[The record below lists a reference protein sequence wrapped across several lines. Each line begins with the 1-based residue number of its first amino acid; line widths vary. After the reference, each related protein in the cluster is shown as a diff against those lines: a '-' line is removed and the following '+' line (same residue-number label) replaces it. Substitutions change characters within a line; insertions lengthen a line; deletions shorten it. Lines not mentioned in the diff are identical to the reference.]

1 MTTFFA
7 LQCPVCGR
15 PVEDPPPSACLTC
28 GLPAVG
34 QAARVVT
41 RIGVTLREIAADR
54 DALIG
59 TLRAAAPGPARQ
71 PVQTAAPAAPAWQP
85 TGAPVPPPPW
95 QPPAR
100 DPEPIPWMSEPPPPP
115 RPRRRLSPQEVLLGL
130 GALLLVAAAIAFV
143 AVAWTRLGVGFQA
156 GVMSVVT
163 ALACGASAWTAR
175 RGLRA
180 TEEALAAA
188 GVALLAID
196 LAAARALGLF
206 SLEQVPLRTWTAISC
221 LVVVAA
227 GIGLGR
233 LTRSTTTW
241 PLAALLAVQPVPF
254 LLLPDAALDGPAVV
268 AAALGLAAVDLLLTL
283 RLRGALRP
291 VGRVLGAGQATIGV
305 GFGLLVTAL
314 GTPGESWTATGL
326 LAVASAAAV
335 AIASARPDVL
345 PRLDVVAISAAT
357 IAALGLGLSLERLGA
372 QGPVL
377 AAALGLAALTAAV
390 LLAGRRTAEFAA
402 WAGGT
407 TLALVGSAF
416 LADEERWLPLA
427 GLALA
432 ATAVSAL
439 AAVRR
444 TELRPVATGAT
455 VLSAAASVGLAH
467 AGDLLP
473 ATTAGLLLALVAA
486 LGFGTAALR
495 SGQPEE
501 RVAAVG
507 AALAGLAAGATS
519 ASVGAWGQVGLQLA
533 VVGAAAAGYA
543 LVAGR
548 REVAALAVADL
559 VVAAWIALAGADV
572 VTPEA
577 YTLPAAIG
585 LLVLALPRVRAGAPS
600 WTAEG
605 VGLAVALAPS
615 AMVVVA
621 DPSALR
627 LVLVV
632 LAAALVTVMGTSVHR
647 RAPFVIGAT
656 TLAFLAVGLLGPE
669 ALALPRWL
677 TLGTVGLLLLVVGA
691 TYEQRRQQAR
701 EAVAWV
707 AQMR

>member
-15 PVEDPPPSACLTC
+15 PVEDPPPPACLTC

-34 QAARVVT
+34 QAARVIN

-54 DALIG
+54 DALLG

-71 PVQTAAPAAPAWQP
+71 PAPAPAPAWRP
-85 TGAPVPPPPW
+85 PAPAPEPVP
-95 QPPAR
+95 R
-100 DPEPIPWMSEPPPPP
+100 MSEPPPPP

-163 ALACGASAWTAR
+163 ALASGASAWTAR

-196 LAAARALGLF
+196 LTAARGLGLF
-206 SLEQVPLRTWTAISC
+206 SLGQVPLRTWTAISC

-227 GIGLGR
+227 GVLLGR

-254 LLLPDAALDGPAVV
+254 LLLPDTALDGAPAV
-268 AAALGLAAVDLLLTL
+268 AAALGTAAVNLVVTTRLRAQLRTLALVLTAGQALLGVVGGLLVSAFADSGETWAATALLGTAGLAAVAGTRLVPGLLPRADVVDGAAAAVPALAATLSWDYSSPAGGREIAAGLGLALLTL
-283 RLRGALRP
+283 
-291 VGRVLGAGQATIGV
+291 
-305 GFGLLVTAL
+305 
-314 GTPGESWTATGL
+314 
-326 LAVASAAAV
+326 
-335 AIASARPDVL
+335 
-345 PRLDVVAISAAT
+345 
-357 IAALGLGLSLERLGA
+357 
-372 QGPVL
+372 
-377 AAALGLAALTAAV
+377 AV
-390 LLAGRRTAEFAA
+390 LLDGRRTAEVAA
-402 WAGGT
+402 WAGGAT
-407 TLALVGSAF
+407 AAVTGAALLAG
-416 LADEERWLPLA
+416 EERWASLA
-427 GLALA
+427 ALALA
-432 ATAVSAL
+432 AVGPAVL

-444 TELRPVATGAT
+444 PALRSPATGAAM
-455 VLSAAASVGLAH
+455 LAAASSVGLAH
-467 AGDLLP
+467 AADLLP
-473 ATTAGLLLALVAA
+473 ATTAGLLLALVGA
-486 LGFGTAALR
+486 LGFGVATLR
-495 SGQPEE
+495 ADQPEE
-501 RVAAVG
+501 RVLAVA

-519 ASVGAWGQVGLQLA
+519 GTVGAWGQVGLQLA

-548 REVAALAVADL
+548 REVVALAVADL
-559 VVAAWIALAGADV
+559 VIAAWIALAGADV
-572 VTPEA
+572 TTPEA
-577 YTLPAAIG
+577 YTLPAAVG
-585 LLVLALPRVRAGAPS
+585 LLLLALPRVRAGAPS

-605 VGLAVALAPS
+605 VGSAVALAPS

-621 DPSALR
+621 DPTALR

-632 LAAALVTVMGTSVHR
+632 LAAALVTVLGTSVHR

-707 AQMR
+707 AQMS

>member
-1 MTTFFA
+1 MTTFSA

-15 PVEDPPPSACLTC
+15 PVEDPAPPACLTC
-28 GLPAVG
+28 GLPSVG
-34 QAARVVT
+34 PAARVIT

-54 DALIG
+54 DALLG

-71 PVQTAAPAAPAWQP
+71 PVHTPAPTRPAPAWQP
-85 TGAPVPPPPW
+85 GPAW
-95 QPPAR
+95 QPPGPA
-100 DPEPIPWMSEPPPPP
+100 PEPIHWMSEPPPPP

-188 GVALLAID
+188 GIALLAID
-196 LAAARALGLF
+196 LAAVRGLGLF
-206 SLEQVPLRTWTAISC
+206 SLQQVPLRTWTAVSC

-227 GIGLGR
+227 GVLLGR

-254 LLLPDAALDGPAVV
+254 LLLPDTGLEGAPAV
-268 AAALGLAAVDLLLTL
+268 AAALGMAAVNLVVTTRRRAQLRTVGVVLTAGQAFLGVAGGLLVSAFTDSAETWAATALLAAAGLAAVAGTRLVPDLLPRADVVAGAAAAVTALAATLSWDHTSPSSGREIAAGLGLALLTL
-283 RLRGALRP
+283 
-291 VGRVLGAGQATIGV
+291 
-305 GFGLLVTAL
+305 
-314 GTPGESWTATGL
+314 
-326 LAVASAAAV
+326 
-335 AIASARPDVL
+335 
-345 PRLDVVAISAAT
+345 
-357 IAALGLGLSLERLGA
+357 
-372 QGPVL
+372 
-377 AAALGLAALTAAV
+377 AV
-390 LLAGRRTAEFAA
+390 LLDGRRTAEVAA
-402 WAGGT
+402 WAGGGT
-407 TLALVGSAF
+407 AAVAGAAL
-416 LADEERWLPLA
+416 LA
-427 GLALA
+427 GEVRWASLAALALA
-432 ATAVSAL
+432 AVVPSVL

-444 TELRPVATGAT
+444 PALRSPATGAAM
-455 VLSAAASVGLAH
+455 LAAGSSVVLAH
-467 AGDLLP
+467 AADLLA
-473 ATTAGLLLALVAA
+473 ATTAGLLLALVGAV
-486 LGFGTAALR
+486 GFGVATLR
-495 SGQPEE
+495 AGRPEE

-507 AALAGLAAGATS
+507 AVLAGLAAGGTS
-519 ASVGAWGQVGLQLA
+519 GTVDAWGQVGLQLA

-543 LVAGR
+543 LVAAR
-548 REVAALAVADL
+548 REVMALAVADL

-572 VTPEA
+572 TTPEA
-577 YTLPAAIG
+577 YTLPAAVG
-585 LLVLALPRVRAGAPS
+585 LLLLALPRVRAGAPS

-621 DPSALR
+621 DPTALR

-632 LAAALVTVMGTSVHR
+632 VAAALVTVMGTSVHR

-701 EAVAWV
+701 EAVVWV

>member
-1 MTTFFA
+1 MTTLFA

-15 PVEDPPPSACLTC
+15 PVEDPAPPACRTC

-34 QAARVVT
+34 QAAQVMT

-54 DALIG
+54 DALLG
-59 TLRAAAPGPARQ
+59 TLRVAARGPAPQ
-71 PVQTAAPAAPAWQP
+71 PVPPPVAPAWQP
-85 TGAPVPPPPW
+85 TPPRPRW
-95 QPPAR
+95 QQPAR
-100 DPEPIPWMSEPPPPP
+100 PPEPIPWMSEPPPPP

-143 AVAWTRLGVGFQA
+143 AVAWVRLGVGFQA

-163 ALACGASAWTAR
+163 ALACLASAWTAR

-196 LAAARALGLF
+196 LAAARGLGLF
-206 SLEQVPLRTWTAISC
+206 SLEQVALRTWTAISC

-227 GIGLGR
+227 GVLLGR

-241 PLAALLAVQPVPF
+241 PLAALLAVQPVPW
-254 LLLPDAALDGPAVV
+254 LLLPDRAFDGPAVV
-268 AAALGLAAVDLLLTL
+268 AASLCLAAFDLLLAA
-283 RLRGALRP
+283 RLRGSLRP
-291 VGRVLGAGQATIGV
+291 VGRVLGAGQAVLGV
-305 GFGLLVTAL
+305 GTGLLVSAF
-314 GTPGESWTATGL
+314 GPAVESWTATVL
-326 LAVASAAAV
+326 LGVAGAAAV
-335 AIASARPDVL
+335 AIASTRPDVL
-345 PRLDVVAISAAT
+345 QRPNLVAVPAAT
-357 IAALGLGLSLERLGA
+357 VTALSLGLSLERSGDV
-372 QGPVL
+372 GPVV
-377 AAALGLAALTAAV
+377 AAAVGLAALATAV
-390 LLAGRRTAEFAA
+390 LLAGRRPAEVAA
-402 WAGGT
+402 WAGGA
-407 TLALVGSAF
+407 TLLFVGTGF
-416 LADEERWLPLA
+416 LADDRRWPALA
-427 GLALA
+427 GLALGA
-432 ATAVSAL
+432 VAVSVL

-444 TELRPVATGAT
+444 AELRPAATGAA
-455 VLSAAASVGLAH
+455 VLSAAAAVGLAH
-467 AGDLLP
+467 GGDLIP

-486 LGFGTAALR
+486 AALGTAALR
-495 SGQPEE
+495 AGRPEE
-501 RVAAVG
+501 PVAAATAGV
-507 AALAGLAAGATS
+507 AGLAAAVTS
-519 ASVGAWGQVGLQLA
+519 GTVGAWGQVGLQLA

-548 REVAALAVADL
+548 REVAAVAVADL
-559 VVAAWIALAGADV
+559 VVAAWIALAGAEV
-572 VTPEA
+572 TTPEA

-585 LLVLALPRVRAGAPS
+585 LLLVALPRVRAGAPS
-600 WTAEG
+600 WTAEAT
-605 VGLAVALAPS
+605 GLAVALAPS

-621 DPSALR
+621 DPTAPR

-632 LAAALVTVMGTSVHR
+632 LAAALVTVLGTSVHR

-691 TYEQRRQQAR
+691 TYEHRRQQAR